1 MERSFDMIPEF
12 LNSRICKDYDLE
24 YVNLIKKGYGVKRP
38 LTLRVNNLKVKLEW
52 VLNYFLENGIE
63 FERVSWYEN
72 ALIIKNKQEDDLRKL
87 DIYEKGYIYF
97 QSLSSM
103 LPPLFMDFK
112 ANDQI
117 LDMTA
122 APGGKTTELA
132 ALSNNSV
139 LITAVE
145 KNKIRVERLK
155 YNIEKQGAKRVAILQ
170 TDARFLDEYFMF
182 DKILL
187 DAPCS
192 GSGTLFLDE
201 EISQKISEEL
211 ILRSI
216 EVQNTLLS
224 NAIKHLK
231 ENGEIIYSTCSILKE
246 ENEKVL
252 QAVLKDNP
260 NIEIVPLNLDNYKDL
275 PLLPVLLPGTLCVM
289 PNEYYEGFF
298 VAKLLKK

>member
-1 MERSFDMIPEF
+1 MIPEF
-12 LNSRICKDYDLE
+12 LSSRICKDYDLE

-211 ILRSI
+211 IVRSI
-216 EVQNTLLS
+216 EVQKILLS

-260 NIEIVPLNLDNYKDL
+260 NIEIVPLDLDNYKDL
-275 PLLPVLLPGTLCVM
+275 PLLPVLLPGTLCVV

>member
-1 MERSFDMIPEF
+1 MIPEF
-12 LNSRICKDYDLE
+12 LSSRICKDYDLE

-211 ILRSI
+211 IVRSI
-216 EVQNTLLS
+216 EVQKTLLS

-260 NIEIVPLNLDNYKDL
+260 NIEIVPLDLDNYKDL

>member
-1 MERSFDMIPEF
+1 MIPEF
-12 LNSRICKDYDLE
+12 LSSRICKDYDLE

-155 YNIEKQGAKRVAILQ
+155 YNIDKQGAKRVAILQ

-211 ILRSI
+211 IVRSI
-216 EVQNTLLS
+216 EVQKTLLS

-260 NIEIVPLNLDNYKDL
+260 NIEIVPLDLDNYKDL
-275 PLLPVLLPGTLCVM
+275 PLLPVLLPGTLCVV